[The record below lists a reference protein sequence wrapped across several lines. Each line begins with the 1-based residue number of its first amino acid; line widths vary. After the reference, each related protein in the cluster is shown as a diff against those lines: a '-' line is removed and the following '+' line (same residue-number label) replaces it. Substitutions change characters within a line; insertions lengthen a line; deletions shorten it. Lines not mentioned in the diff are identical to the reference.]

1 MEIHKTAAYRRAK
14 RRVAAETALFEKRI
28 RAECSR
34 YSLAA
39 LLLRAARR
47 DPRLQKG
54 MLQFVSVLPMLD
66 GAGDAYEHF
75 RQFILPY
82 AGALPFPL
90 AFGTRLMEHALFRSL
105 GMKGAS
111 WLIKKKIA
119 PHFIIE
125 NERALHRALRRYRAI
140 GAGINID
147 FLGEDVVSREEADEY
162 LACYLS
168 AMRRYGGKEKPFH
181 VAVKF
186 SALYPFFAPENYQ
199 ESVRE
204 AGRRFR
210 EILRVANETN
220 SFVAVDAEQHA
231 RQGMVLDIFCE
242 ALSQK
247 EFFRMKQ
254 VKIALQAYKKDAMN
268 TAERLV
274 AFAYKRGTPFYIR
287 LVKGA
292 YLETERALAEQK
304 GWPSPVWDAKKETDE
319 NFNKIAAYLM
329 LHWGAVFVS
338 PATHNPANILFA
350 ERFAT
355 ETRIARDPRFCF
367 EVLHGLGEPVL
378 KPLRKEGWNTLVYVP
393 YLKKGNLLDGM
404 GYFAR
409 RLEENTSNQNFLA
422 SLIQPIGG
430 WDEKND

>member
-1 MEIHKTAAYRRAK
+1 MEIHKTGAYRRAK
-14 RRVAAETALFEKRI
+14 RYAAAETALFEKRI

-39 LLLRAARR
+39 LLLRAASR
-47 DPRLQKG
+47 DPCLQKG
-54 MLQFVSVLPMLD
+54 ILQFVSVLPALD
-66 GAGDAYEHF
+66 GAEDAYEHF
-75 RQFILPY
+75 RQFVSPY
-82 AGALPFPL
+82 AGGLPRPL

-105 GMKGAS
+105 GMKVVS
-111 WLIKKKIA
+111 WLIKKKVA
-119 PHFIIE
+119 PYFIVE
-125 NERALHRALRRYRAI
+125 NERALNRAMRRYRAI
-140 GAGINID
+140 GAEINID
-147 FLGEDVVSREEADEY
+147 FLGEDAASQEEADEY
-162 LACYLS
+162 LLCYLS

-204 AGRRFR
+204 ASRRFR
-210 EILRVANETN
+210 DILRVANETN

-242 ALSQK
+242 TLSQK
-247 EFFRMKQ
+247 EFRRTKQ
-254 VKIALQAYKKDAMN
+254 VKIALQAYKRDAMN
-268 TAERLV
+268 TAERLA
-274 AFAYKRGTPFYIR
+274 AFADKRGTPFYIR

-304 GWPSPVWDAKKETDE
+304 GWPSPVWDTKRETDE
-319 NFNKIAAYLM
+319 NFNKVAAYLM
-329 LHWGAVFVS
+329 RQWGAVFVS
-338 PATHNPANILFA
+338 PATHNPSNILFA

-355 ETRIARDPRFCF
+355 EIRIARDPRFCF

-378 KPLRKEGWNTLVYVP
+378 KPLRKDGWNALVYVP

-422 SLIQPIGG
+422 GLIRPIG
-430 WDEKND
+430 E